1 MTARRD
7 VLTAHLGHS
16 FSDLSLLRRAL
27 THASAGDAAS
37 SYERLE
43 FLGDRVVGLVLA
55 EILLTRFPDEL
66 EGDISRR
73 HAKLVSRE
81 ALADIAATIDLGD
94 HMIVASGDAR
104 AGLRGNTAV
113 LADTMEAVL
122 GALYLDAGLAAA
134 ARFITAA
141 WEPLIQADVAPPR
154 DAKTSLQE
162 WVQARAKALP
172 RYHLVDRVGSDHEPL
187 FRVAV
192 QVPGADEIMGEGR
205 SKRAAEQAAAGKML
219 DHLRTRARGCGENG

>member
-7 VLTAHLGHS
+7 VLSAHLGHS
-16 FSDLSLLRRAL
+16 FSDPSLLRRAL

-55 EILLTRFPDEL
+55 EILLTRFPDEP

-73 HAKLVSRE
+73 HAKLVSRQ
-81 ALADIAATIDLGD
+81 ALADIAASIDLGD

-113 LADTMEAVL
+113 LADTMEAV
-122 GALYLDAGLAAA
+122 
-134 ARFITAA
+134 RFITAA

>member
-7 VLTAHLGHS
+7 VLSTHLGHS
-16 FSDLSLLRRAL
+16 FSDPSLLRRAL

-55 EILLTRFPDEL
+55 EILLTRFPDEP

-73 HAKLVSRE
+73 HAKLVSRQ

-104 AGLRGNTAV
+104 RASGSRRHHGS
-113 LADTMEAVL
+113 
-122 GALYLDAGLAAA
+122 GA
-134 ARFITAA
+134 
-141 WEPLIQADVAPPR
+141 W
-154 DAKTSLQE
+154 
-162 WVQARAKALP
+162 RAL
-172 RYHLVDRVGSDHEPL
+172 S
-187 FRVAV
+187 
-192 QVPGADEIMGEGR
+192 
-205 SKRAAEQAAAGKML
+205 
-219 DHLRTRARGCGENG
+219 

>member
-7 VLTAHLGHS
+7 VLSAHLGHS
-16 FSDLSLLRRAL
+16 FADPSLLRRAL

-55 EILLTRFPDEL
+55 EILLTRFPDEP

-73 HAKLVSRE
+73 HAKLVSRQ

-94 HMIVASGDAR
+94 HMIVP
-104 AGLRGNTAV
+104 
-113 LADTMEAVL
+113 
-122 GALYLDAGLAAA
+122 
-134 ARFITAA
+134 TAA